1 MRQFPSE
8 VRSTHRQLDSVDIQ
22 LIPVE
27 VQTASGMTPAAEVV
41 VPTRPPMDTSAI
53 NQILRSG
60 DTSLLLKLLS
70 DEDVGNINVNVF
82 DREGMTPLHKSV
94 MDGNFELVKLL
105 VEVGADVRLASRD
118 GWSALHIASFG
129 GHVNIVDYLINCS
142 VRPRA

>member
-1 MRQFPSE
+1 
-8 VRSTHRQLDSVDIQ
+8 
-22 LIPVE
+22 
-27 VQTASGMTPAAEVV
+27 MTPAAEVV

-60 DTSLLLKLLS
+60 DSSLLLKLLS

-105 VEVGADVRLASRD
+105 VKVGADVRLASRD

-129 GHVNIVDYLINCS
+129 GHGNIVDYLMNCS